1 MVTARSAPM
10 VLLAAYQGEKY
21 LPEQLTSLR
30 AQTIP
35 FTALLRDDGSEDATV
50 SLLAA
55 AAASDSRFRIAASSG
70 QHLGAVGAFRALI
83 REASSAGTDAAL
95 CDQDD
100 IWHPEKLQIL
110 QGALSAAEAQYG
122 RDTPLLVHC
131 DGRVIDAQGNILCGS
146 FRRHQGWSTSAVS
159 LPKLLVQNNVT
170 GCMLMMNAPLCR
182 ICAEYMPE
190 SGVFMHDWFIA
201 LTAAAFGHVIPV
213 DRQLV
218 DYRQH
223 GSNVMGASSGGL
235 MCRAL
240 HAFRQPAR
248 IRSRLRLSY
257 DNAAMIRAAYG
268 SELPQDAQQILDD
281 FLRIPS
287 EGKLRRIRLLIQG
300 DFLMQSTLTRI
311 AALLF
316 A

>member
-1 MVTARSAPM
+1 MVTARPAPM

-21 LPEQLTSLR
+21 LPEQLSSLQ
-30 AQTIP
+30 AQTIS
-35 FTALLRDDGSEDATV
+35 FTALLRDDGSRDATR
-50 SLLAA
+50 SLLTAIA
-55 AAASDSRFRIAASSG
+55 ESDSRFRMSASSG

-83 REASSAGTDAAL
+83 REAALSGRDTAL

-100 IWHPEKLQIL
+100 IWHPEKLHVL
-110 QGALSAAEAQYG
+110 QDALDAAEAQYG
-122 RDTPLLVHC
+122 ADTPLLVHC
-131 DGRVIDAQGNILCGS
+131 DGRVIDAQGNVLCES
-146 FRRHQGWSTSAVS
+146 LRRHQGWSTSAVS
-159 LPKLLVQNNVT
+159 LSQLLAQNNVT

-182 ICAEYMPE
+182 LCAEHMPE

-223 GSNVMGASSGGL
+223 GSNVMGASNGGL
-235 MCRAL
+235 MRRAWQ
-240 HAFRQPAR
+240 AFRQPAR
-248 IRSRLRLSY
+248 IRKRLQLSY
-257 DNAAMIRAAYG
+257 DNAAMIQAAYG
-268 SELPQDAQQILDD
+268 SELPKDAQQIIGN
-281 FLRIPS
+281 FLSIPS
-287 EGKLRRIRLLIQG
+287 ARKFKRIRLLIQG
-300 DFLMQSTLTRI
+300 DFLMQCTLTRI

>member
-1 MVTARSAPM
+1 MVSVRPAPM
-10 VLLAAYQGEKY
+10 VLLAAYQGGKY
-21 LPEQLTSLR
+21 LPEQLASLR

-35 FTALLRDDGSEDATV
+35 FTALLRDDGSRDATV
-50 SLLAA
+50 ALLTAA
-55 AAASDSRFRIAASSG
+55 AATDSRFRMAASSG

-110 QGALSAAEAQYG
+110 RDALSAAEAQYG

-131 DGRVIDAQGNILCGS
+131 DGRVIDAQGKVLFNS
-146 FRRHQGWSTSAVS
+146 FRRHQGWSASAVS
-159 LPKLLVQNNVT
+159 LPELLVQNNVT

-182 ICAEYMPE
+182 ICAEHMPE

-223 GSNVMGASSGGL
+223 GSNVMGASNGGL
-235 MCRAL
+235 MSRAML
-240 HAFRQPAR
+240 AFRQPAR
-248 IRSRLRLSY
+248 IRKRLRLSY
-257 DNAAMIRAAYG
+257 DNAAMIQAAYG
-268 SELPQDAQQILDD
+268 REMPEDAQHVLDV

-287 EGKLRRIRLLIQG
+287 KGKLKRIRLLIQG
-300 DFLMQSTLTRI
+300 NFLMQSPLTRI

-316 A
+316 S